1 MAEKI
6 KDCRQQSKLDSLKEM
21 LIHFPV
27 SSSIIAVNILVWL
40 VMFCCGVNLFTANG
54 YTYIKWGANFA
65 PLTLTGDWWR
75 LITSS
80 FIHQGVFHLLLNMF
94 WLCLFGLISEIAYGS
109 RHFLFAYFYTAI
121 FSAYFSLIFHT
132 DAPCL
137 GASGA
142 VYGCFGLCI
151 SAFLLHEVMSENRK
165 EMLFTFLPFLGYGL
179 FYGLI
184 KKNVD
189 LAAHV
194 GGLLSGFILG
204 ICYEML
210 ARIVPKEKLSQA
222 QGILELSFLVLF
234 IYLFGNMVSNA
245 PTKYIQM
252 RRLWDSGVIE
262 KVMEQKK
269 AEKELKQNG
278 FGI

>member
-1 MAEKI
+1 MAGKI
-6 KDCRQQSKLDSLKEM
+6 KDFIQSKQDSLKEM
-21 LIHFPV
+21 LKYVPV
-27 SSSIIAVNILVWL
+27 STSIIAVNILVWL

-54 YTYIKWGANFA
+54 YTYMKWGANFA

-94 WLCLFGLISEIAYGS
+94 WFFLFGFISEIVY
-109 RHFLFAYFYTAI
+109 RPRRFLFAYFYSAI

-151 SAFLLHEVMSENRK
+151 SAFLLHEGMNGNRK
-165 EMLFTFLPFLGYGL
+165 ETIFAFLPFLAYGL

-184 KKNVD
+184 KKNID

-194 GGLLSGFILG
+194 GGLLSGFVLG
-204 ICYEML
+204 ICYEIL
-210 ARIVPKEKLSQA
+210 IRIVPKEKLSRA

-252 RRLWDSGVIE
+252 RRLWDSGVVE
-262 KVMEQKK
+262 KMMEQKK
-269 AEKELKQNG
+269 QRKN
-278 FGI
+278 

>member
-1 MAEKI
+1 MAGKI
-6 KDCRQQSKLDSLKEM
+6 KDFIPSKQDSLKEM
-21 LIHFPV
+21 LKYVPV
-27 SSSIIAVNILVWL
+27 STSIIAVNILVWL

-54 YTYIKWGANFA
+54 YTYMKWGANFA

-94 WLCLFGLISEIAYGS
+94 WFFLFGFISEIVY
-109 RHFLFAYFYTAI
+109 RPRRFLFAYFYSAI

-137 GASGA
+137 RASGA

-151 SAFLLHEVMSENRK
+151 SAFLLHEGMNGNRK
-165 EMLFTFLPFLGYGL
+165 ETIFAFLPFLAYGL

-184 KKNVD
+184 KKNID

-194 GGLLSGFILG
+194 GGLLSGFVLG
-204 ICYEML
+204 ICYEIL
-210 ARIVPKEKLSQA
+210 IRIVPKEKLSRA

-252 RRLWDSGVIE
+252 RRLWDSGVVE
-262 KVMEQKK
+262 KMMEQKK
-269 AEKELKQNG
+269 QRKN
-278 FGI
+278 